1 MVSVGSENAAIQVL
15 TRAIQ
20 LDSENKYSE
29 AVTCYE
35 QGIRLLLECLKASKD
50 EEKKKHFRKK
60 IDEYLSRA
68 EIMKKASLQEK
79 ELSKVHKQIHI
90 KDNETGNSY
99 ETLFSFVIS
108 ETLTSVEIED
118 AYIRSTHQIYNF
130 LRFCEL
136 LVKKAPSLRNII
148 LNTTYSPENL
158 GSQKEKLA
166 EIGRSLKTF
175 NITLDVRYSDT
186 LHDREIRLNNG
197 WIIKIGRGLDYFKR
211 PSGNFSIGF
220 TDFDLRPCHETTI
233 DIFHRNSVK
242 NT

>member
-1 MVSVGSENAAIQVL
+1 MFSSKMVSVGSENAAIQVL

-35 QGIRLLLECLKASKD
+35 QGIRLLLESLKASND
-50 EEKKKHFRKK
+50 EDKKKHFRKK

-158 GSQKEKLA
+158 G
-166 EIGRSLKTF
+166 
-175 NITLDVRYSDT
+175 
-186 LHDREIRLNNG
+186 
-197 WIIKIGRGLDYFKR
+197 
-211 PSGNFSIGF
+211 
-220 TDFDLRPCHETTI
+220 
-233 DIFHRNSVK
+233 
-242 NT
+242 